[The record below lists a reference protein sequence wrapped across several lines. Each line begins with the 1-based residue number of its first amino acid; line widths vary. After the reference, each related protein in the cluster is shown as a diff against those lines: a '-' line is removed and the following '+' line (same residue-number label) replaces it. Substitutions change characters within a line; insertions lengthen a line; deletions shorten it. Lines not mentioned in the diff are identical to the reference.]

1 MGYSLV
7 VCLCVPQIFSFSTE
21 KHIRTDDYKTVCVWV
36 FFADTVAFSLSVSVT
51 VRSSF
56 IVFVLYTLTCTEM
69 GSLKQVWMHSAPIVP
84 LAALQGALLI
94 GWKSCGLFHEFV
106 IAVLDKQYTDM
117 TKFKAH
123 LCISN
128 RIVVQKL

>member
-1 MGYSLV
+1 MTTK
-7 VCLCVPQIFSFSTE
+7 LCVFGCFLQTLW
-21 KHIRTDDYKTVCVWV
+21 HLVYLLV
-36 FFADTVAFSLSVSVT
+36 LT

-56 IVFVLYTLTCTEM
+56 IVFVLYTLACTEV
-69 GSLKQVWMHSAPIVP
+69 GSLKQVWMHSAPIIP

-94 GWKSCGLFHEFV
+94 GWKSYRLFHEFI
-106 IAVLDKQYTDM
+106 IAVLDEQYTDM

-123 LCISN
+123 SFISV

>member
-1 MGYSLV
+1 MTTK
-7 VCLCVPQIFSFSTE
+7 LCVFGCFLQTLW
-21 KHIRTDDYKTVCVWV
+21 HLVYLLV
-36 FFADTVAFSLSVSVT
+36 LT

-84 LAALQGALLI
+84 LAALQGVLLI
-94 GWKSCGLFHEFV
+94 DWKSCGLFHEFV
-106 IAVLDKQYTDM
+106 IAVPDEQYTDM